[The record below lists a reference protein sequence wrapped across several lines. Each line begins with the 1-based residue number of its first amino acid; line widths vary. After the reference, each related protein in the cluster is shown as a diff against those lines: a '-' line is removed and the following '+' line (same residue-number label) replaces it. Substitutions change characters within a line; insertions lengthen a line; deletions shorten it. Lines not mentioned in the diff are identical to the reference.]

1 MLGKKIVM
9 IQKELIEM
17 KDRRLWL
24 IGCNKLRRNIFVR
37 FIRRDLIIVDNVQ
50 NWSQRD
56 GWQH

>member
-1 MLGKKIVM
+1 MLGKKMVM

>member
-1 MLGKKIVM
+1 MVM